1 MAAGGAAVALQPG
14 GASAARKM
22 ARFEWSLRCGLL
34 CVTLSDLST
43 MTLFRTLFTWLA
55 AAALA
60 VITAMSPA
68 FAQTD
73 KPIVNPYGQFLA
85 GDGLKIEIATY
96 LEKNQ
101 NGMNDMLV
109 KITGAAA
116 YEAGIDGKTLR
127 YSAEPA
133 GTGYNLKRDGRNLM
147 SVRSPYGRWQQ
158 IEVYLAGRTY
168 QVTPREE
175 MAERVMP
182 LHLLTDY
189 RQNGGK

>member
-1 MAAGGAAVALQPG
+1 MSFVRHTLIALF
-14 GASAARKM
+14 S
-22 ARFEWSLRCGLL
+22 
-34 CVTLSDLST
+34 
-43 MTLFRTLFTWLA
+43 
-55 AAALA
+55 AALA
-60 VITAMSPA
+60 LFAFLSTAH
-68 FAQTD
+68 AQD
-73 KPIVNPYGQFLA
+73 EKPIVNPYGQYLA
-85 GDGLKIEIATY
+85 GDGLKIEIATF
-96 LEKNQ
+96 LDKNQ
-101 NGMNDMLV
+101 HGLNDMLV

-127 YSAEPA
+127 YTAEPA
-133 GTGYNLKRDGRNLM
+133 GTGYNLQRGGRNLM

-189 RQNGGK
+189 RQNGAK

>member
-1 MAAGGAAVALQPG
+1 
-14 GASAARKM
+14 
-22 ARFEWSLRCGLL
+22 
-34 CVTLSDLST
+34 

-68 FAQTD
+68 YAQTD
-73 KPIVNPYGQFLA
+73 KPIVNPYGQYLA
-85 GDGLKIEIATY
+85 GDGLKIEIAIY

-101 NGMNDMLV
+101 HGMNDMLV

-116 YEAGIDGKTLR
+116 YDAGIDGKTLR

>member
-1 MAAGGAAVALQPG
+1 
-14 GASAARKM
+14 
-22 ARFEWSLRCGLL
+22 
-34 CVTLSDLST
+34 

-55 AAALA
+55 AAALV

-68 FAQTD
+68 YAQTD

-85 GDGLKIEIATY
+85 GDGLKLEIATY

-101 NGMNDMLV
+101 HGMNDMLV

-168 QVTPREE
+168 QVAPREE

>member
-1 MAAGGAAVALQPG
+1 MALQPG
-14 GASAARKM
+14 GASVARKM
-22 ARFEWSLRCGLL
+22 ARFEWPPRCGLL
-34 CVTLSDLST
+34 CVTLSDPST

-68 FAQTD
+68 YAQTE

-85 GDGLKIEIATY
+85 GDGLKLEIATY

-101 NGMNDMLV
+101 HGMNDMLV

>member
-1 MAAGGAAVALQPG
+1 
-14 GASAARKM
+14 M
-22 ARFEWSLRCGLL
+22 ARFERSLRCGPLP
-34 CVTLSDLST
+34 VSFSNLST

>member
-1 MAAGGAAVALQPG
+1 MFFNTKTTLATAAAIAFAAAVVPVHAQQ
-14 GASAARKM
+14 K
-22 ARFEWSLRCGLL
+22 EK
-34 CVTLSDLST
+34 
-43 MTLFRTLFTWLA
+43 
-55 AAALA
+55 A
-60 VITAMSPA
+60 V
-68 FAQTD
+68 
-73 KPIVNPYGQFLA
+73 VNPYGQYLA

-101 NGMNDMLV
+101 HGLNDMLV
-109 KITGAAA
+109 KVTGAGA

-133 GTGYNLKRDGRNLM
+133 STGYNLKRDGRNLL

-168 QVTPREE
+168 QVTPRED
-175 MAERVMP
+175 MADNVRP

-189 RQNGGK
+189 QQNGGK